1 VRIRVAGVVALMLVL
16 LSACTGQGNPDQTK
30 ACRALADQVP
40 GMSGVRDA
48 SFTDAIV
55 NSLPRC
61 SGVVVLDPGLST
73 AQRGQVVG
81 AVYDVVRS
89 RGIKAVEF
97 STQFSLGA
105 STLLVSSGYPT
116 TAQAT
121 SILEIAD
128 KAHADPVE
136 LAFSSLG
143 GLLATLHARV
153 SSTSPAVSLRE
164 GIALLSIAPP
174 TGIREID
181 WYLNDN
187 QITAPNIAVDEATHL
202 EAVASWFERNP
213 AVTSYTLKVGAGV
226 QAWTLTTATETPDAV
241 RDFAAIPAGSGVTVK
256 VSASLAG
263 KAPYITLP

>member
-1 VRIRVAGVVALMLVL
+1 MRVRVAGLVALMLVL
-16 LSACTGQGNPDQTK
+16 LSACTGLGNPDQTK

-40 GMSGVRDA
+40 GISGVKDA

-61 SGVVVLDPGLST
+61 AGVVVLDPGLST
-73 AQRGQVVG
+73 AQRGQAVG
-81 AVYDVVRS
+81 STYDIVRT
-89 RGIKAVEF
+89 RGVKEVEF
-97 STQFSLGA
+97 STQFSLGT

-136 LAFSSLG
+136 LAFSSG

-202 EAVASWFERNP
+202 EAIASWFEKNP
-213 AVTSYTLKVGAGV
+213 GVSSYSLPRSPGPRRGPDHLCGSSRRGAHV
-226 QAWTLTTATETPDAV
+226 P
-241 RDFAAIPAGSGVTVK
+241 GSGVGHHRQAVRL
-256 VSASLAG
+256 SRAG
-263 KAPYITLP
+263 KAPYITIP

>member
-1 VRIRVAGVVALMLVL
+1 MRIRVAGVVALMLVL
-16 LSACTGQGNPDQTK
+16 LSACTGLGNPDQTK

-40 GMSGVRDA
+40 GMTGVKDA

-97 STQFSLGA
+97 STRFSLGA
-105 STLLVSSGYPT
+105 STLMVSSGYPT
-116 TAQAT
+116 TAEAT
-121 SILEIAD
+121 SILDIAD

-136 LAFSSLG
+136 LTFSSLG

-153 SSTSPAVSLRE
+153 SITSPAVSLRE
-164 GIALLSIAPP
+164 GIALLSLAPP

-181 WYLNDN
+181 
-187 QITAPNIAVDEATHL
+187 
-202 EAVASWFERNP
+202 
-213 AVTSYTLKVGAGV
+213 
-226 QAWTLTTATETPDAV
+226 
-241 RDFAAIPAGSGVTVK
+241 
-256 VSASLAG
+256 
-263 KAPYITLP
+263 

>member
-1 VRIRVAGVVALMLVL
+1 MLVL
-16 LSACTGQGNPDQTK
+16 LSACTGLGNPDQTK

-40 GMSGVRDA
+40 GMVGVNDA
-48 SFTDAIV
+48 GFTDAIV

-81 AVYDVVRS
+81 SVYDVVRS

-97 STQFSLGA
+97 STTFSLGA

-181 WYLNDN
+181 WNLNDN

-202 EAVASWFERNP
+202 EAIASWFEKNP
-213 AVTSYTLKVGAGV
+213 AVTSYSLTSVAGTQKWALITSV
-226 QAWTLTTATETPDAV
+226 EVPDVVRSFPAAVSGTTV
-241 RDFAAIPAGSGVTVK
+241 RL
-256 VSASLAG
+256 SASLAG
-263 KAPYITLP
+263 KAPYITIP